1 VTPVTDSI
9 AVSEYCFGLGSS
21 HQEENMSSHLYK
33 NDRADP
39 KLPGYILLIAPT
51 NCKDCDCAQRLV
63 RCQNA
68 VEQHR
73 TIFV

>member
-1 VTPVTDSI
+1 
-9 AVSEYCFGLGSS
+9 
-21 HQEENMSSHLYK
+21 MSSPRLCK
-33 NDRADP
+33 NGRADP
-39 KLPGYILLIAPT
+39 KLPGYRVVIAPT

-73 TIFV
+73 SMFV